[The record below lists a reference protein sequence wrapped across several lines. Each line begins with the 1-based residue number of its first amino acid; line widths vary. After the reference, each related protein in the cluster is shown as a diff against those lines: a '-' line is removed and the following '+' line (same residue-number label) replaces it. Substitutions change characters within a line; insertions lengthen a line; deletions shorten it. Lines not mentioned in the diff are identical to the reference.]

1 MKEEAAFQKS
11 VVTWFRKNSHA
22 CMTFSV
28 PNEATYHSTA
38 KFKALGMLPDSSDLV
53 MILPNVVLFLE
64 CKSAAGKLRKEQKEF
79 RDKCK
84 NLNHNY
90 YVIKDLQD
98 VRAILREHLYCTDWR
113 DL

>member
-11 VVTWFRKNSHA
+11 VVTWFRKNYPDYVI
-22 CMTFSV
+22 FSV

-38 KFKALGMLPDSSDLV
+38 KFKALGMLSGASDLV

-64 CKSAAGKLRKEQKEF
+64 CKSAQGKLRKEQKEF

-84 NLNHNY
+84 ALNHNY
-90 YVIKDLQD
+90 FVIKDLQD
-98 VRAILREHLYCTDWR
+98 VKAILREHLYCEDWR